1 MIRLQDGRRVQWKDG
16 ERHYVGAVIVW
27 SDTGEDVQVAYGCV
41 MVRVHPSGELAS
53 VMSASAAPV
62 DALGALS
69 VSATT
74 SESAERL

>member
-53 VMSASAAPV
+53 V
-62 DALGALS
+62 DKDL
-69 VSATT
+69 VSPYP
-74 SESAERL
+74 AEPIPEPTNAGRRD